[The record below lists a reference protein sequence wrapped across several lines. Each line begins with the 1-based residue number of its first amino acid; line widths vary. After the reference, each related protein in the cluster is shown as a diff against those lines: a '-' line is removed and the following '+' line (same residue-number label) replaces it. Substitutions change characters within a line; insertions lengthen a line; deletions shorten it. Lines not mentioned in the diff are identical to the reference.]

1 MWTQRFPRFT
11 RGNVIRVASL
21 SELPEGAV
29 IEARV
34 NGACYAV
41 CNLKGQIHALEGS
54 CPCTGGPLGQGA
66 LREGVLVCPWH
77 GWRFHPETGV
87 SFYDEEI
94 RIARYEVKIEGGDVF
109 IVRQA

>member
-1 MWTQRFPRFT
+1 
-11 RGNVIRVASL
+11 VIRVASL